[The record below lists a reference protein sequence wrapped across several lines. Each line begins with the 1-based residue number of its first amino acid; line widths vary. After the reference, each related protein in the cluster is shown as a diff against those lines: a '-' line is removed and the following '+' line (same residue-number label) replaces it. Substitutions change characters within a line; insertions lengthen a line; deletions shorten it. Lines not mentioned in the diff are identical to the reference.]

1 MAVERL
7 NLQDAFLNTLR
18 KSHESV
24 TVFLVSGVKLSG
36 CITSFDNYCILL
48 KRYNHSQMIY
58 KHAISTIV
66 PSEPIVLYSPESREQ
81 QQENNTTIED

>member
-1 MAVERL
+1 MANDKQ

-18 KSHESV
+18 KARASV

-36 CITSFDNYCILL
+36 HIASFDNYCVLL
-48 KRYNHSQMIY
+48 RRDNHSQMIY

-66 PSEPIVLYSPESREQ
+66 PLEPIVMPTPEQPAEQ
-81 QQENNTTIED
+81 PT

>member
-1 MAVERL
+1 MANDRH

-18 KSHESV
+18 KARAPV

-36 CITSFDNYCILL
+36 HISAFDNYCVLL
-48 KRYNHSQMIY
+48 RRDNHSQMIY

-66 PSEPIVLYSPESREQ
+66 PLEPIVMPAPDKPAE
-81 QQENNTTIED
+81 